1 MTVAAY
7 AACTPQN
14 EHETGAL
21 LRDAL
26 LFTFLSVTEPEK
38 VVYRTAQGRPMLT
51 LHACDLSISHSHG
64 IAAAALSFP
73 GARPL
78 PAFSDGELTLI
89 DASPA
94 AYRIGM
100 DIETLADKRR
110 ARAESIAKRVFSPSE
125 QQTLQCAPDD
135 EAYLQRF
142 VTIWTAK
149 ESYVKAAGVGL
160 AGLSD
165 ADTHSLPSGFS
176 LSSRALSLGGQPFIL
191 SVILQSPAAAE

>member
-1 MTVAAY
+1 MTVVAY
-7 AACTPQN
+7 AACAPQN
-14 EHETGAL
+14 EHETGVLLRNAL
-21 LRDAL
+21 LC
-26 LFTFLSVTEPEK
+26 TFLSVTEPEK
-38 VVYRTAQGRPMLT
+38 VVCRTAQGRPMLT

-73 GARPL
+73 GACPL
-78 PAFSDGELTLI
+78 PVFSDGVLTLI

-110 ARAESIAKRVFSPSE
+110 VRAESIAKRVFSENERRALMSA
-125 QQTLQCAPDD
+125 TDD

-149 ESYVKAAGVGL
+149 ESYVKAVGIGL
-160 AGLSD
+160 AGLSA

-191 SVILQSPAAAE
+191 SVILQSPADAE